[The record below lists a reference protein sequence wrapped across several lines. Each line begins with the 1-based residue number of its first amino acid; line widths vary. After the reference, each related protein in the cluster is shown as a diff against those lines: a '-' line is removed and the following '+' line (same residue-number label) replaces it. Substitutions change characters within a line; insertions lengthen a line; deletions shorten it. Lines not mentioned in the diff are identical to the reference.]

1 MKQMNNKYEKRIR
14 KVNKIETPTQERR
27 RLQVIGIYDSLPK
40 ETIKGEEYVALKRIV
55 EQMLDDCSLATANR
69 AISSVRS
76 CFKSIKVGK
85 ACYLQYIGEPVEPDK
100 KITKSSAI
108 TTVATVLADIANI
121 QDTLSSMTDFYE
133 TLDVE
138 YEQVIQLNA
147 MVRDTVLEL
156 ANQADALAFTISE
169 E

>member
-1 MKQMNNKYEKRIR
+1 MRNKYENRIR
-14 KVNKIETPTQERR
+14 RTLTRKDTTHELRR
-27 RLQVIGIYDSLPK
+27 ALAISIYDRLPK
-40 ETIKGEEYVALKRIV
+40 ESIFGEMCVAQADIQKEMNCSPSTACRSLDGMKRAGWFKVIKA
-55 EQMLDDCSLATANR
+55 
-69 AISSVRS
+69 
-76 CFKSIKVGK
+76 GK
-85 ACYLQYIGEPVEPDK
+85 EVYLQYIGEPVEPEK
-100 KITKSSAI
+100 EVTKSSAI

-121 QDTLSSMTDFYE
+121 QDTLSAMTDFYE

-138 YEQVIQLNA
+138 YEQVQQLNA

>member
-1 MKQMNNKYEKRIR
+1 MKNKYENRIR
-14 KVNKIETPTQERR
+14 KKNIRKDTMHERR
-27 RLQVIGIYDSLPK
+27 RTEVISLYDRLPK
-40 ETIKGEEYVALKRIV
+40 ESILGEMCVAQADIIKEMNCSLSTAHRSLDTMKKAGWFKTIKA
-55 EQMLDDCSLATANR
+55 
-69 AISSVRS
+69 
-76 CFKSIKVGK
+76 GK
-85 ACYLQYIGEPVEPDK
+85 EVYLQFIGEPVEPEK
-100 KITKSSAI
+100 EVTKSSAI

-121 QDTLSSMTDFYE
+121 QDTLSAMTDFYE

-138 YEQVIQLNA
+138 YEQVQQLNA

>member
-1 MKQMNNKYEKRIR
+1 MKNKYENRIR
-14 KVNKIETPTQERR
+14 KVNKNETPIQEKR
-27 RLQVIGIYDSLPK
+27 RLQVVGIYDSLPK
-40 ETIKGEEYVALKRIV
+40 EMIKGEEYVQLRKIV
-55 EQMLDDCSLATANR
+55 EQMLDDCSLSTANR
-69 AISSVRS
+69 SIASVRGW
-76 CFKSIKVGK
+76 FKSIKLNGRV
-85 ACYLQYIGEPVEPDK
+85 YLQFIGEPVEPDK
-100 KITKSSAI
+100 EITKSSAI